1 MYRDQFLEYLQ
12 VEKNFSTHT
21 ITSYRTD
28 LQQFYSF
35 FESEYPGVTEI
46 TVDKDIIRDW
56 ILRLH
61 DQGIAAKTIN
71 RKLASLRSFYRF
83 LRLKAL
89 LDLSPV
95 KQIRSLK
102 TPKRL
107 PVTVSE
113 KEMAFLFSN
122 ISFDDDF
129 TGARDRLILELFY
142 TTGIRLSEL
151 IHIKDN
157 DIDLEALQLKVK
169 GKRNKE
175 RVVPLLSGLTVLIE
189 VYLKHRNKLVNKPE
203 EMYFFSTIK
212 GKKLYPKL
220 VYSLVNSYL
229 SMVSSVEQK
238 SPHVLRHAFATH
250 MLDKG
255 ADLNAIKEILG
266 HTSLSA
272 TQVYTHNSA
281 EKLKKIYNQAHP
293 RGK

>member
-1 MYRDQFLEYLQ
+1 MYKDQFIEYLR

-21 ITSYRTD
+21 ITSYKTD

-35 FESEYPGVTEI
+35 FQSEYPGVNEI
-46 TVDKDIIRDW
+46 TVEKDIIRHW
-56 ILRLH
+56 ILRLN
-61 DQGIAAKTIN
+61 DQAVTAKTIN

-83 LRLKAL
+83 LRLKGL
-89 LDLSPV
+89 VDISPV

-113 KEMAFLFSN
+113 KELDFLFSD

-157 DIDLEALQLKVK
+157 DLDLEALQLKVK

-175 RVVPLLSGLTVLIE
+175 RVVPLLSGLNDLIA
-189 VYLKHRNKLVNKPE
+189 VYLKHRKDLVKEPE
-203 EMYFFSTIK
+203 ESYFFSTNK

>member
-1 MYRDQFLEYLQ
+1 MYIAQFLEYIR
-12 VEKNFSTHT
+12 VEKNFSVHT
-21 ITSYRTD
+21 ITSYQTD
-28 LQQFYSF
+28 LQQFFSF
-35 FESEYPGVTEI
+35 LNSEYPSHTEI
-46 TVDKDIIRDW
+46 TVEKDIIRDW
-56 ILRLH
+56 IMRLH
-61 DQGIAAKTIN
+61 DQGITAKTIN

-83 LRLKAL
+83 LRLKDL
-89 LDLSPV
+89 VELSPMQ
-95 KQIRSLK
+95 QIRSLK

-113 KEMAFLFSN
+113 RELSHLFTD
-122 ISFDDDF
+122 ISFADDF
-129 TGARDRLILELFY
+129 TGSRDRLILELFY
-142 TTGIRLSEL
+142 ATGIRLSEL
-151 IHIKDN
+151 IHIKDV
-157 DIDLEALQLKVK
+157 DMDVLDLQLKVK

-175 RVVPLLSGLTVLIE
+175 RIVPLLIGLKDLIKTYLEHRKATVN
-189 VYLKHRNKLVNKPE
+189 VVE
-203 EMYFFSTIK
+203 EGYFFSTIK

-220 VYSLVNSYL
+220 VYSLVNNYL
-229 SMVSSVEQK
+229 SMVSGVEQK

-250 MLDKG
+250 MLNKG